1 MQFSGSTPHLFQGTI
16 LAGGTLTSEIDLSD
30 ASIHGLIVVGMAAGT
45 LSFQVSP
52 FSETDPNNSSH
63 AVYVDLRDDDGTLVS
78 AGGTGNTT
86 VDMQTM
92 AKVSVYRYLKIKS
105 DVAQTNGV
113 KFYLPARG

>member
-16 LAGGTLTSEIDLSD
+16 LAGGTLSSEINLSD
-30 ASIHGLIVVGMAAGT
+30 ASLFGLIVVGAAGGT

-52 FSETDPNNSSH
+52 YPDGHAEALYVSVTDQ
-63 AVYVDLRDDDGTLVS
+63 DGAAVS
-78 AGGTGNTT
+78 APGSGNFA

-92 AKVSVYRYLKIKS
+92 AKVSTYRYLKIKS
-105 DVAQTNGV
+105 SVAQTNGV